1 MEKLV
6 DIEKV
11 IGAKSPSLLKA
22 LPNFIIRY
30 LKRIIHEDE
39 LNSFIKENGHKR
51 GLDQVEAALKEFG
64 TTITVTGIENI
75 PKEGRY
81 LIASNHPLGGID
93 GLALI
98 NSVSAVRKDIVIPA
112 NDILMNLPNSED
124 LFIPIN
130 KHGSNASYVKLI
142 NETFASDQLFLFFPA
157 GLVSRKNAG
166 KIADLP
172 WKKTFITK
180 SKKYERS
187 IIPTHINGRNSDF
200 FYNLANL
207 RKRLGLKANIE
218 MLFLVNEMYKQNNK
232 NINIT
237 FGKPIPYTTFD
248 KRMSYD
254 EWAEK
259 MRLHVYQLEKDANTL
274 FNY

>member
-1 MEKLV
+1 M
-6 DIEKV
+6 
-11 IGAKSPSLLKA
+11 
-22 LPNFIIRY
+22 IRY
-30 LKRIIHEDE
+30 LKRIIHQDE
-39 LNSFIKENGHKR
+39 LNTFIKKNGHKH
-51 GLDQVEAALKEFG
+51 GLGQVEAALKEFG
-64 TTITVTGIENI
+64 TNVTVTGLENI

-81 LIASNHPLGGID
+81 LVASNHPLGGID

-98 NSVSAVRKDIVIPA
+98 NSVSKVRKDVVIPA
-112 NDILMNLPNSED
+112 NDILMNLPNSQD

-142 NETFASDQLFLFFPA
+142 NATFASDQVFLFFPA
-157 GLVSRKNAG
+157 GLVSRKNSG
-166 KIADLP
+166 KIADLA

-180 SKKYERS
+180 SIKYERS
-187 IIPTHINGRNSDF
+187 IIPTHINGRNSNF

-218 MLFLVNEMYKQNNK
+218 MLYLVNEMYKQNNK
-232 NINIT
+232 NINVT

-248 KRMSYD
+248 KRMTYD

-259 MRLHVYQLEKDANTL
+259 IRLHVYELGKDPNAL

>member
-1 MEKLV
+1 MDKLIE
-6 DIEKV
+6 IEKV

-22 LPNFIIRY
+22 LPKFLIRY

-51 GLDQVEAALKEFG
+51 GLELVEAALKEFG
-64 TTITVTGIENI
+64 TTISVTGVENV

-81 LIASNHPLGGID
+81 TIAANHPLGGID

-130 KHGSNASYVKLI
+130 KHGSNAANVKLI
-142 NETFASDQLFLFFPA
+142 NETFASDKLFLFFPA
-157 GLVSRKNAG
+157 GLVSRKNSG

-180 SKKYERS
+180 AIKFERD
-187 IIPTHINGRNSDF
+187 IIPVHIDGRNSDF

-248 KRMSYD
+248 KRMSFV

-259 MRLHVYQLEKDANTL
+259 IRLHVYELEKDANSL
-274 FNY
+274 FSY

>member
-11 IGAKSPSLLKA
+11 IGSKSPSLLNA
-22 LPNFIIRY
+22 LPKFMIRY
-30 LKRIIHEDE
+30 LKRIIHQDE
-39 LNSFIKENGHKR
+39 LNTFIKQNGHKR
-51 GLDQVEAALKEFG
+51 GLEQVEAALKEFG
-64 TTITVTGIENI
+64 TTITVTGLENI
-75 PKEGRY
+75 PKVGRY
-81 LIASNHPLGGID
+81 LVASNHPLGGID

-124 LFIPIN
+124 LFIPVN
-130 KHGSNASYVKLI
+130 KHGSNAAYVKLI

-157 GLVSRKNAG
+157 GLVSRKNSG
-166 KIADLP
+166 KIADLT

-207 RKRLGLKANIE
+207 RKCLGIKANIE
-218 MLFLVNEMYKQNNK
+218 MLFLVDEMYKQNNK

-248 KRMSYD
+248 KRMSFD

-259 MRLHVYQLEKDANTL
+259 MRLHVYQLEKDANTT